1 MRESERMN
9 RKEMSQLLD
18 IPYSSLANYEAGRMK
33 MSFEAGSKI
42 FKHPRFRKYRDWF
55 MFDEVNPEAGQ
66 VAPARTLWA
75 RLNNITPIRPK
86 EWLTV
91 YKEYIFTICFQD
103 DEYVGGLSYVD

>member
-66 VAPARTLWA
+66 VAPALA
-75 RLNNITPIRPK
+75 H
-86 EWLTV
+86 
-91 YKEYIFTICFQD
+91 FGQD
-103 DEYVGGLSYVD
+103 STTSPQSGQKSG